1 MTLSTLFQILG
12 SIFVFVGYLL
22 NAKNHQRQ
30 HQMFI
35 LGHLFLLSFTI
46 IEQKIPLLL
55 LSVFIIV
62 TQYRTSRKKYKF
74 KKDIVRVKKV
84 ARKIKVKKN
93 ENQGLPKK
101 DHKNNGNRHKEGHV
115 VQSGQGQIS

>member
-12 SIFVFVGYLL
+12 SVFVFVGYLL

-62 TQYRTSRKKYKF
+62 TQYKTSRKKYKF
-74 KKDIVRVKKV
+74 KKDIVRVKKIT
-84 ARKIKVKKN
+84 RKIKLKKN
-93 ENQGLPKK
+93 ENQGVPQKN
-101 DHKNNGNRHKEGHV
+101 HKIDGNRHKESHI
-115 VQSGQGQIS
+115 VQGS